1 MSIKDF
7 HNSMRAVVVQEPRAL
22 ATVAGSKT
30 HKIIDRQGYGGVEFV
45 ICYGGNGAST
55 ATIPVVVKD
64 GDVTGTLTSV
74 ADTYLLGTEALAGVG
89 AVARTSGVGKNVVKR
104 VGYVGNK
111 RYVTC
116 GIGTVS
122 AATVSASKIFAIA
135 AVLHNPSVG
144 PTSNP

>member
-1 MSIKDF
+1 MTIKDF
-7 HNSMRAVVVQEPRAL
+7 HNNSRAVTVQEPRAL

-30 HKIIDRQGYGGVEFV
+30 QKIIDRQGYGGVEFIV
-45 ICYGGNGAST
+45 SYGSNGAST
-55 ATIPVVVKD
+55 ASIPIVVKD

-74 ADTYLLGTEALAGVG
+74 ADAYLLGTEALAGVG

-104 VGYVGNK
+104 IGYVGSK

-116 GIGTVS
+116 AIGTVS
-122 AATVSASKIFAIA
+122 AATVSASKIFAIGA
-135 AVLHNPSVG
+135 ILHNPSVG